1 MNSGQIVDRREGV
14 LSVVGAM
21 SEKNSRRFYIFSLAA
36 VVAISGYPIY
46 MGVRVVGE
54 MLRNGAVPLESYP
67 KYVIPYAPIAVAL
80 ILGVLL
86 LPVFQRLSEK
96 LGFLFGA
103 VVSTA
108 VFFVAERLMETKI
121 LVQSEE
127 IVLLESWQMSMCY
140 VPPEQYQTRT
150 WEAVDV
156 LLGGYSPAFK
166 LHFYLISVVLILSLL
181 NCFYGFAKMIRSK
194 DDTRKKALVIQTV
207 TSLAFLGMCI
217 WACFTSFYRTGEIT
231 VSAVSA
237 ALMAVF
243 FALFGV
249 TTGIFVGSFT
259 LGKSRAMS
267 MLLPAAVSVFITS
280 TMYIGEMILLSG
292 NLYRFGSGFL
302 FDAMGGI
309 VLAPV
314 DLLIILISGCITAL
328 ICKGLDHGRILRK
341 ADGK

>member
-1 MNSGQIVDRREGV
+1 MNEAGSH
-14 LSVVGAM
+14 
-21 SEKNSRRFYIFSLAA
+21 KFYFISLAA
-36 VVAISGYPIY
+36 VMALSAYPVY

-54 MLRNGAVPLESYP
+54 MLQNGAVPLERYP
-67 KYVIPYAPIAVAL
+67 KYVIPYTPIAIAL

-96 LGFLFGA
+96 LNFLFGA
-103 VVSTA
+103 AFSTV
-108 VFFVAERLMETKI
+108 VFFAAERLMETKI

-127 IVLLESWQMSMCY
+127 VVILESWQMSMCY

-156 LLGGYSPAFK
+156 LLGGYSPGFK
-166 LHFYLISVVLILSLL
+166 LHFYLISVVLIVSLL
-181 NCFYGFAKMIRSK
+181 NCFYGFAQMLRSK

-207 TSLAFLGMCI
+207 ASLAFLGMCI

-249 TTGIFVGSFT
+249 TAGVFTGSFT
-259 LGKSRAMS
+259 LGKSRVLS
-267 MLLPAAVSVFITS
+267 ILLPAAISVVLTF
-280 TMYIGEMILLSG
+280 TMYLGEMILLSG
-292 NLYRFGSGFL
+292 NLYRFGTGLL
-302 FDAMGGI
+302 FEGLGAL
-309 VLAPV
+309 VFAPI
-314 DLLIILISGCITAL
+314 DLLIVFGSGCVTAV
-328 ICKGLDHGRILRK
+328 ICKGLNRGELHGKTQRF
-341 ADGK
+341 G